1 MVVYV
6 VILVFT
12 LLAPFVNRIDKKHN
26 YNKFIIMLF
35 IFVVGM
41 RARNVG
47 TDTDNYWYSYLYSMS
62 NRVEPLFFFLRNI
75 CRSLSLSVN
84 AYFTLIAI
92 LTFVPLWKVI
102 KSNSFNPGF
111 SLLIYYTFSTLFFFQ
126 TFNVVRA
133 SLAVSYLLLSCSFLQ
148 RNNLKQAFFYSI
160 IAILFHYSA
169 ILIILFVLLLLDRS
183 NINIGTFL
191 SIICAGPILDG
202 MILIF
207 NNIMPMNDM
216 HIVLKIF
223 LLVISCIA
231 IGIGFSIL
239 KSANL
244 GVAPNDML
252 VLTIVDKTKKSY
264 TIIRLLC
271 DTFFLVVGILLHG
284 VLGIGT
290 IIIWAL
296 IAPSIDF
303 FLERT
308 TKFVHN
314 KILNF

>member
-1 MVVYV
+1 MKIKSINFKKLFIQLIIFFLGLWIIQCGVA
-6 VILVFT
+6 IFLNANIGSDPFT
-12 LLAPFVNRIDKKHN
+12 LFTQGVSKTLNITPGNANRI
-26 YNKFIIMLF
+26 I
-35 IFVVGM
+35 
-41 RARNVG
+41 
-47 TDTDNYWYSYLYSMS
+47 T
-62 NRVEPLFFFLRNI
+62 
-75 CRSLSLSVN
+75 
-84 AYFTLIAI
+84 
-92 LTFVPLWKVI
+92 
-102 KSNSFNPGF
+102 
-111 SLLIYYTFSTLFFFQ
+111 
-126 TFNVVRA
+126 
-133 SLAVSYLLLSCSFLQ
+133 
-148 RNNLKQAFFYSI
+148 
-160 IAILFHYSA
+160 
-169 ILIILFVLLLLDRS
+169 LIILFVLLLLDRS

-202 MILIF
+202 MIYIF
-207 NNIMPMNDM
+207 NNIMPINGM

-231 IGIGFSIL
+231 VGIGFSIL